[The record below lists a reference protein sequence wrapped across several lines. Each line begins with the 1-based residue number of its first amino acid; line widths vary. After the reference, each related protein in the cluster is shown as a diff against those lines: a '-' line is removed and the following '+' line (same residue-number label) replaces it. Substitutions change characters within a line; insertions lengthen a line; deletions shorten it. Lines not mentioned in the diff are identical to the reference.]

1 MSFCFDDPSKLFVLK
16 VYKTVA
22 PNQLEQLPRKTQ
34 FIMDKHTKTDANVKD
49 SKLQNYIDP
58 IEIVRFYLVEIVI

>member
-22 PNQLEQLPRKTQ
+22 LNQLEQLPRKTQ
-34 FIMDKHTKTDANVKD
+34 FIMDKHTKTDANVTD

>member
-34 FIMDKHTKTDANVKD
+34 FIMDKHTKTDANVTD
-49 SKLQNYIDP
+49 SKLQNDIDP
-58 IEIVRFYLVEIVI
+58 IGIVRFYLVEIVI

>member
-16 VYKTVA
+16 VYKTIA

-34 FIMDKHTKTDANVKD
+34 FIMDKHTKTDANVTD
-49 SKLQNYIDP
+49 SKLQNDIDP

>member
-22 PNQLEQLPRKTQ
+22 LNQLEQLPRKTQ
-34 FIMDKHTKTDANVKD
+34 FIMDKHTKTDANVTD

-58 IEIVRFYLVEIVI
+58 IEIVRFYLAEIVI

>member
-1 MSFCFDDPSKLFVLK
+1 MSFCFDDPSKPFVLK

-34 FIMDKHTKTDANVKD
+34 FIMDKHTKTDANVTN

>member
-34 FIMDKHTKTDANVKD
+34 FIMDKHTKTDANVTD
-49 SKLQNYIDP
+49 SKLQNDIDP